1 MSLAKLMM
9 AAVLTLA
16 GDFLAFVGD
25 AFGWVLESASTLY
38 TNPQVAAWIL
48 MAQAIAFASVI
59 VVRIVYGVGESLMLW
74 GGSRPVSTGQ
84 YVFKSIMS
92 LVFVMIAP
100 NLMYWVWDV
109 GSTLL
114 SDTKATVGN
123 FSMAAAVEAVK
134 GGLVD
139 NLLADTAAFFAS
151 PGIVTASLVV
161 VLVLVI
167 VLCVNL
173 WRFCKRQA
181 TMMILS
187 MASPFVAVY
196 TGTTDT
202 SQFADIVKSM
212 AALAVAQSMQ
222 WVLLV
227 VGLFCTSQG
236 LLASTTLD
244 GASFPMLFLGIAVMS
259 AATAIDTV
267 LQKFTEARGPS
278 GGSVFA
284 VLGVRTAAGAVRG
297 LARAGR

>member
-25 AFGWVLESASTLY
+25 AFGWVLESANTLY
-38 TNPQVAAWIL
+38 ANPQVAAWTL
-48 MAQAIAFASVI
+48 MAQAVAFASVV
-59 VVRIVYGVGESLMLW
+59 VVRIVYGVGEGLMLW
-74 GGSRPVSTGQ
+74 GGNRQVSTGQ
-84 YVFKSIMS
+84 YAFKSIMS
-92 LVFVMIAP
+92 LVFVMVAP
-100 NLMYWVWDV
+100 NLMYWIWDV
-109 GSTLL
+109 GATLL
-114 SDTKATVGN
+114 ADTRATVGD

-161 VLVLVI
+161 VLVLVV

-196 TGTTDT
+196 
-202 SQFADIVKSM
+202 KSM

-227 VGLFCTSQG
+227 VGLFCVSQG

-244 GASFPMLFLGIAVMS
+244 GASFPLLFLGIAVMS

-278 GGSVFA
+278 GGSMLA
-284 VLGVRTAAGAVRG
+284 VLGVRTAAGAVRS